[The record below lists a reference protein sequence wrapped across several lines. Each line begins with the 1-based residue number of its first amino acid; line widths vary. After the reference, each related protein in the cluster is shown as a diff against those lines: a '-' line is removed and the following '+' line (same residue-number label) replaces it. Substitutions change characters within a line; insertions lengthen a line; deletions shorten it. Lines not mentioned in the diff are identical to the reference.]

1 MTSNRVT
8 TFLEQSIQKAI
19 EKTTADQ
26 LVELNT
32 MRGAMTQR
40 IFLRGQNSA
49 GQAIGSYSTKAMLVG
64 GKSFSSLKGQAKSS
78 KAINKIFATKA
89 ARKKQ
94 KWVHVKGKNLVVLEQ
109 GYKEYRELLGRKT
122 DKVNLDLT
130 GDLRGSLIVGK
141 TKAGT
146 LALGIRDLKNK
157 KKRQSIELKFGRVFT
172 PTDQE
177 VASFNRRMSE
187 HLKRNFNTVIN
198 AA

>member
-19 EKTTADQ
+19 DKTTADQ
-26 LVELNT
+26 LVELNA
-32 MRGAMTQR
+32 MRGVMIR
-40 IFLRGQNSA
+40 RVFLRGQNSA
-49 GQAIGSYSTKAMLVG
+49 GQSIGSYSTEPILVG
-64 GKSFSSLKGQAKSS
+64 GKSFSNLKGQAKSS

-141 TKAGT
+141 TKSGT

-157 KKRQSIELKFGRVFT
+157 KKRQNIELKYGRVFT

-177 VASFNRRMSE
+177 LANFNRKMAA
-187 HLKRNFNTVIN
+187 HLQRNFNTVIN
-198 AA
+198 VA